1 MTLVLTHNWHHPSP
15 ALSTATALTEV
26 AREDDSPLQEIQ
38 EALGEGHVP
47 KQAGLFPAIGMVAL
61 GQPGSITKDRTAAA
75 ELVLPSERISYDNI
89 CKM

>member
-1 MTLVLTHNWHHPSP
+1 MTLVLTRNWHHPSP

-26 AREDDSPLQEIQ
+26 AREDNSPPREIQ

-47 KQAGLFPAIGMVAL
+47 EQAGLFPAIGMVAL
-61 GQPGSITKDRTAAA
+61 GQPGSIPKDSTATA
-75 ELVLPSERISYDNI
+75 ELVLPSQSISYDNI